1 MPTER
6 TIHVV
11 DDDAAVRH
19 SLEQLLESM
28 GFATVSYTT
37 PGNFLLAAPHL
48 LGGCVLLDVKMPG
61 ISGLEVQ
68 ARLRTIGFVQ
78 PIIVITGQ
86 GDIQTAVLA
95 MKAGAFDFLEKPYED
110 EVLLAAIEAALAASP
125 DDHIHQAVEL
135 GPTDRQAKSARAGS
149 AGRPGCG
156 SVEQG
161 HRLRSWTERPDR
173 RGASSANDGAT
184 RDAPARGS
192 DPACGVG
199 DACAAAQAALR
210 RLTAPAQAAAG
221 RAHSFLVMSSCGKR
235 SSHSSTARSTIPT
248 DRGPKSLITPCRLR

>member
-19 SLEQLLESM
+19 SLERLLESM

-125 DDHIHQAVEL
+125 DDHIHQAV
-135 GPTDRQAKSARAGS
+135 DSAQRIA
-149 AGRPGCG
+149 
-156 SVEQG
+156 
-161 HRLRSWTERPDR
+161 RLSPREREVLDALVA
-173 RGASSANDGAT
+173 GASNKVIAFGLGLSVRTVEVHRARMMERLGTRQLAEAIRLAVLATLAPPPRPPSAD
-184 RDAPARGS
+184 
-192 DPACGVG
+192 
-199 DACAAAQAALR
+199 
-210 RLTAPAQAAAG
+210 
-221 RAHSFLVMSSCGKR
+221 
-235 SSHSSTARSTIPT
+235 
-248 DRGPKSLITPCRLR
+248 

>member
-68 ARLRTIGFVQ
+68 ARLRTIGFVP

-125 DDHIHQAVEL
+125 DDHIHQAV
-135 GPTDRQAKSARAGS
+135 DSAQRIA
-149 AGRPGCG
+149 
-156 SVEQG
+156 
-161 HRLRSWTERPDR
+161 RLSPREREVLDALVA
-173 RGASSANDGAT
+173 GASNKVIAFDLGLSVRTVEVHRARMMERLGTRQLAEAIRLAVLATLAPPPRPPSAD
-184 RDAPARGS
+184 
-192 DPACGVG
+192 
-199 DACAAAQAALR
+199 
-210 RLTAPAQAAAG
+210 
-221 RAHSFLVMSSCGKR
+221 
-235 SSHSSTARSTIPT
+235 
-248 DRGPKSLITPCRLR
+248 

>member
-19 SLEQLLESM
+19 SLERLLGSM
-28 GFATVSYTT
+28 GLATVSYTT
-37 PGNFLLAAPHL
+37 PGAFLLAAPHL

-68 ARLRTIGFVQ
+68 ARLRTIGFVP

-125 DDHIHQAVEL
+125 DDHIRQAV
-135 GPTDRQAKSARAGS
+135 DSAQRIARLSPREREVLDGAEVKTLLDGGNLPPMS
-149 AGRPGCG
+149 PSTPPKDTADHTQQVLRPETGGRRLPGLAEG
-156 SVEQG
+156 
-161 HRLRSWTERPDR
+161 ERP
-173 RGASSANDGAT
+173 
-184 RDAPARGS
+184 APA
-192 DPACGVG
+192 
-199 DACAAAQAALR
+199 
-210 RLTAPAQAAAG
+210 
-221 RAHSFLVMSSCGKR
+221 
-235 SSHSSTARSTIPT
+235 
-248 DRGPKSLITPCRLR
+248 

>member
-125 DDHIHQAVEL
+125 DDHIHQAV
-135 GPTDRQAKSARAGS
+135 DSAQRIA
-149 AGRPGCG
+149 
-156 SVEQG
+156 
-161 HRLRSWTERPDR
+161 RLSPREREVLDALVA
-173 RGASSANDGAT
+173 GASNKVIAFGLGLSVRTVEVHRARMMERLGTRQLSEAIRLAVLATLAPPPRPPSAD
-184 RDAPARGS
+184 
-192 DPACGVG
+192 
-199 DACAAAQAALR
+199 
-210 RLTAPAQAAAG
+210 
-221 RAHSFLVMSSCGKR
+221 
-235 SSHSSTARSTIPT
+235 
-248 DRGPKSLITPCRLR
+248 

>member
-19 SLEQLLESM
+19 SLERLLESM

-125 DDHIHQAVEL
+125 DDHTHQAV
-135 GPTDRQAKSARAGS
+135 DSAQRIA
-149 AGRPGCG
+149 
-156 SVEQG
+156 
-161 HRLRSWTERPDR
+161 RLSPREREVLDALVA
-173 RGASSANDGAT
+173 GASNKVIAFGLGLSVRTVEVHRARMMERLGTRQLAEAIRLAVLAT
-184 RDAPARGS
+184 LAPPPRPPS
-192 DPACGVG
+192 D
-199 DACAAAQAALR
+199 D
-210 RLTAPAQAAAG
+210 
-221 RAHSFLVMSSCGKR
+221 
-235 SSHSSTARSTIPT
+235 
-248 DRGPKSLITPCRLR
+248 